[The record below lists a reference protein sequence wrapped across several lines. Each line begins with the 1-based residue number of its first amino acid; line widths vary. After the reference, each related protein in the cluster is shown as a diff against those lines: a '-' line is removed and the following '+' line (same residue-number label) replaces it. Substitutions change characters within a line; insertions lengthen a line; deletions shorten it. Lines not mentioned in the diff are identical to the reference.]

1 MIKALIVIFLVL
13 VLILEIVFEIEI
25 TFDFSIKKLNQ
36 MLFSLA
42 LTIVMV
48 IAIYYL
54 LK

>member
-1 MIKALIVIFLVL
+1 MIKALIIIFLVL
-13 VLILEIVFEIEI
+13 VLIWEIVFDIEV
-25 TFDFSIKKLNQ
+25 TFDFKLKKLNQ
-36 MLFSLA
+36 MLFSLT